1 MQKLPLISKL
11 QQRER
16 PALRSP
22 LNSLRRTVLGLEVDN
37 GLLFKI
43 FLYLILIDTAYIYL
57 NPLIYMVTTMVK
69 STADLMDPAVVWIP
83 RSLYA
88 GVLQE
93 AWAKLEYPK
102 AFLTSLVLSGG
113 IAVMQTLSCSAAG
126 YAFARLN
133 VPFKKFWFFCLLLT
147 FIVPPQLIVLPQIL
161 AATHFGVF
169 GSALPFVLPAAF
181 GLGLKGALFV
191 IIYRQFFSTQP
202 KELEEAAR
210 MDGAGAF
217 KVFYRVML
225 PLAKPAV
232 LVVFLFSFVWNWND
246 SYNPSVFMRGSE
258 FLPLSVGLTRMN
270 EALLAEAELF
280 GPSVYQ
286 DPLKMATAFLII
298 VPTLLL
304 YVFAQRWFVE
314 SVDRTGLVE

>member
-1 MQKLPLISKL
+1 MPRLIPAFKEKRAGLPSPGTPLRLI
-11 QQRER
+11 
-16 PALRSP
+16 
-22 LNSLRRTVLGLEVDN
+22 RRTVLGAEVDN
-37 GLLFKI
+37 GLLFKL
-43 FLYLILIDTAYIYL
+43 FVYVILIDTAFIYL
-57 NPLIYMVTTMVK
+57 NPMIYMVTTMVK
-69 STADLMDPAVVWIP
+69 NTADLLDPAVVWIP
-83 RSLYA
+83 RTIHL

-93 AWAKLEYPK
+93 AWAKLQYPR
-102 AFLTSLVLSGG
+102 AFLTSLTLSG
-113 IAVMQTLSCSAAG
+113 ITAILQTVSCAIAG
-126 YAFARLN
+126 YAFARLE

-161 AATHFGVF
+161 VATSFGVF
-169 GSALPFVLPAAF
+169 GSPLPFILPAVF

-210 MDGAGAF
+210 MDGAGAL
-217 KVFYRVML
+217 KVFIKVML

-246 SYNPSVFMRGSE
+246 SYNPAVFMRGSSYQ
-258 FLPLSVGLTRMN
+258 PLSVGITRMN
-270 EALLAEAELF
+270 EAQLQEAAVM
-280 GPSVYQ
+280 GPSIYQ

-298 VPTLLL
+298 APTLLL
-304 YVFAQRWFVE
+304 YILAQRWFVE